1 MSHSHPHPHTHTQR
15 VDQGVVSDM
24 DYLRSKIVPSTSQV
38 DICSSV
44 PDSDD
49 EATPTKGTPPQT
61 NTTPYTVKMLGLPF
75 SVKEKGIR
83 EFFHP
88 LSLAAV
94 RLTTDSE
101 GRPSGRAYVDLN
113 SEADLKKALK
123 RNKDCIGHR
132 YIELFRDNGPQTS
145 SGEQST
151 DPHRSWAGVSGVEGV
166 EDVSESGRL
175 FVRNLSYSTTEDD
188 LAGLFDK
195 FGPLTEVT
203 IPLDKTT
210 NRPTGFAFVTFM
222 LPEHAVRAFEAI
234 DGQIFQG
241 RLIHLLPAK
250 ARESRAQKDLQGSS
264 YKTDKLRKAKSESSK
279 SHNWNTLFLGAN
291 AVVDAIADKYSVD
304 KSEVL
309 NSESSAVRLA
319 LGETQLVGETRA
331 FMEGRGVQLEMFGND
346 KCKRSKTIIL
356 VKNLPY
362 ATTESELVQLFEPFG
377 QLSQV
382 ILPPAGVSALVE
394 FTEPV
399 HARSAFQRL
408 AYTSFKHLPL
418 YLEWAPEAVIQHKK
432 VEPQSEGVG
441 PVAKETEIPVEQ
453 ATVFVKNLS
462 FSSSG
467 SDLEEVMRRAGPVTS
482 VSIARKKNVK
492 DASKPLSMGYG
503 FVEYSTHKAALRA
516 IRRLQH
522 TELGGHKLELKLST
536 RQAIVETSVRKT
548 VQQTEQNSAKILV
561 RNIPFEASKDEVR
574 DLFQTF
580 GTLKTVRLPKKL
592 GASQSEHRGFG
603 FVEYS
608 TRENAKRAFDSLC
621 QSTHLYGRRLVLEW
635 AEQEET
641 VEAIRKRTAEHF
653 HVPSGK
659 RSKVTQHTLL
669 SSLERTVD
677 E

>member
-1 MSHSHPHPHTHTQR
+1 
-15 VDQGVVSDM
+15 M
-24 DYLRSKIVPSTSQV
+24 DYLRSKIVPLTSRA
-38 DICSSV
+38 DTCSSEL
-44 PDSDD
+44 DSDD
-49 EATPTKGTPPQT
+49 EATPTEGTPPQT

-75 SVKEKGIR
+75 SVKERGIR

-101 GRPSGRAYVDLN
+101 GRPSGRAYVDFN

-145 SGEQST
+145 GGEQSA

-175 FVRNLSYSTTEDD
+175 FVRNLPYSTTEDD

-210 NRPTGFAFVTFM
+210 NKPTGFAFVTFM

-234 DGQIFQG
+234 DGEIFQG

-250 ARESRAQKDLQGSS
+250 PRESRELKDLQGSS
-264 YKTDKLRKAKSESSK
+264 YKTNKLRKAKSESSK

-309 NSESSAVRLA
+309 NSGSSESSAVRLA
-319 LGETQLVGETRA
+319 LGETQLVAETRA
-331 FMEGRGVQLEMFGND
+331 FMEGKGVQLEMFGNN
-346 KCKRSKTIIL
+346 KYKRSKTIIL

-377 QLSQV
+377 QLSQTV
-382 ILPPAGVSALVE
+382 LPPAGVSALVE
-394 FTEPV
+394 FAEPV

-418 YLEWAPEAVIQHKK
+418 YLEWAPEAVIQHNK
-432 VEPQSEGVG
+432 VEPQSEGVE
-441 PVAKETEIPVEQ
+441 PVAKEMEIPTKQ

-462 FSSSG
+462 FSSSE
-467 SDLEEVMRRAGPVTS
+467 SELEEVMRRAGKVTS
-482 VSIARKKNVK
+482 VSIARKRNVK
-492 DASKPLSMGYG
+492 DPSQPLSMGYG
-503 FVEYSTHKAALRA
+503 FVQYSTHKAALKA
-516 IRRLQH
+516 IKRLQH
-522 TELGGHKLELKLST
+522 TELGGHRLELKLST
-536 RQAIVETSVRKT
+536 RQANVETSGRKT
-548 VQQTEQNSAKILV
+548 IKQAEQNSAKILV
-561 RNIPFEASKDEVR
+561 RNIPFEASKAEVR

-608 TRENAKRAFDSLC
+608 TRESAKRAFDSLC

-669 SSLERTVD
+669 SSLERTAA